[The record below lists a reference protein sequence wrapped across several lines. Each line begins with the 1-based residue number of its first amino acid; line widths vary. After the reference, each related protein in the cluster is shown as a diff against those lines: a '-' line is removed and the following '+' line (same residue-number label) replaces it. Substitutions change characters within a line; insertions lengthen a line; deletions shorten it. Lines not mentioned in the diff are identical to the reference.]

1 MSKSSD
7 SGIVL
12 TLTDI
17 DNAAV
22 RIADMWVRYNVQ
34 STQAL
39 LLNEEARSYVLATD
53 INTTS
58 ARILPH
64 KNRTHQ
70 PKLTEISD
78 NLQSQYWEAT
88 LGSQEWFEFLGI
100 QDPDR
105 ERSMLI
111 EAWIRSKLEAKKFR
125 QTIGRQLLADYVF
138 YGNAFAHVDY
148 GIEVDDRGQLIYRG
162 PIITRISPMDI
173 VFNPQAVSFLKSPKI
188 TRQFIHVAVL
198 ASWPEMFPTSNFN
211 KTLIDKAIVTRGG
224 DTLNDWVEVIKE
236 RGITFDGFNTYDEYF
251 KSDYVEVLIYRGDT
265 YNPETGESK
274 LNRVVYVIDR
284 TLVIRDEPSTAPSGF
299 TGLHH
304 AGWRIR
310 PDNLWAQGPLD
321 NLVGMQYRIDHLE
334 NLKADV
340 FDIIAH
346 PVLLVKGEGVQE
358 PEDGYAPG
366 AVYYMGVD
374 EQVEVLVPD
383 ATALNADNQIAQ
395 YHAHMENFAGAPPQS
410 RGVRTP
416 GEKTA
421 FEVSTLESNS
431 SKLFLDKARQFEM
444 LLEGI
449 LQETY
454 LLMMKN
460 FDSVDFLE
468 TFDDLEGQDALR
480 EVSEKEIQAIGV
492 FKAVGAKHW
501 SRRNRETVEMREF
514 QLGPLQDP
522 KLRAH
527 ISGFKMAKFYEK
539 KLRLEEDEIIE
550 EFVGVK
556 EDVHAQLT
564 ARAESERLSQ
574 DVGLTSPEAA
584 QAQGQQQAKPG
595 EQSLSPPQAVQ
606 SAGEQD
612 IFAGLTS

>member
-1 MSKSSD
+1 MARSSD
-7 SGIVL
+7 SGVVL
-12 TLTDI
+12 TLSDI

-22 RIADMWVRYNVQ
+22 RIADMWIRYNVQ

-88 LGSQEWFEFLGI
+88 LGSQEWFKFEGI

-105 ERSMLI
+105 EKANLI
-111 EAWIRSKLEAKKFR
+111 EVWVRSKLEAKKFR
-125 QTIGRQLLADYVF
+125 QTIGRQLLADFVF

-148 GIEVDDRGQLIYRG
+148 GIEVNDVGDLVYKG
-162 PIITRISPMDI
+162 PIISRISPMDI
-173 VFNPQAVSFLKSPKI
+173 VFNPQAVSFNASPKI
-188 TRQFIHVAVL
+188 TRQFIHVGVL
-198 ASWPEMFPTSNFN
+198 KSWPQMFPASNFREQVIN
-211 KTLIDKAIVTRGG
+211 KAIENRSG
-224 DTLNDWVEVIKE
+224 DSLNDWIEVIKE

-265 YNPETGESK
+265 YNPETGESAT
-274 LNRVVYVIDR
+274 NRVVYVIDR
-284 TLVIRDEPSTAPSGF
+284 TLVIRDEPSTAPIGF
-299 TGLHH
+299 NGLHH
-304 AGWRIR
+304 AGWRLR

-340 FDIIAH
+340 FDLIAH
-346 PVLLVKGEGVQE
+346 PVLIIKGEGVQE

-366 AVYYMGVD
+366 AVYYTGID
-374 EQVEVLVPD
+374 ETVETLIPD
-383 ATALNADNQIAQ
+383 ATVLNADNQILQ

-449 LQETY
+449 LQEAY
-454 LLMMKN
+454 LVMMKN
-460 FDSVDFLE
+460 FDGIDFLE
-468 TFDDLEGQDALR
+468 TFDNLEGQDVLR
-480 EVSEKEIQAIGV
+480 EVSEKELQAIGV

-527 ISGFKMAKFYEK
+527 VSGFKIAKFYEK
-539 KLRLEEDEIIE
+539 KLRLEDDEIIE
-550 EFVGVK
+550 EFIGVK

-564 ARAESERLSQ
+564 ARAESQRLSQ
-574 DVGLTSPEAA
+574 DVGLTGPEDA
-584 QAQGQQQAKPG
+584 QAQGQEQAQPG
-595 EQSLSPPQAVQ
+595 EQSLSAPEAVQ

-612 IFAGLTS
+612 IFPGGAA